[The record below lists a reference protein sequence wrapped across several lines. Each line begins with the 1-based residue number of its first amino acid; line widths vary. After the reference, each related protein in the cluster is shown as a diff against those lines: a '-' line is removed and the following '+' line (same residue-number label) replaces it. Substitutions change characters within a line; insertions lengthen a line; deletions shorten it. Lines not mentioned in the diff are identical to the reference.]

1 MFGERMFGSLI
12 RALFR
17 TLLELTIDLQGSIQC
32 MELFF
37 TELPEAYLETY
48 ETYMMLEHFSKNTEQ
63 LLVVN
68 YFREKFLS

>member
-1 MFGERMFGSLI
+1 MFGKRMFGSLI

-37 TELPEAYLETY
+37 TEIPEAYLETY
-48 ETYMMLEHFSKNTEQ
+48 ET
-63 LLVVN
+63 
-68 YFREKFLS
+68 